1 MLALIGVLGIGLF
14 IYLLAQGRH
23 SMIVAFIVPILLIP
37 IACGLYTGSFSL
49 KDMSAC
55 ITGGI
60 QNTASLG
67 IMAAFAVLY
76 FTMMNDL
83 GVFDVIVSFITR
95 RIGNHIYPVLVATFF
110 VSIASH
116 LDGQAPSTI
125 LVTIPAMYPFFKKL
139 KIRPQILAYILSLA
153 VGIWNFLPWGAVNLT
168 NSVVMGLDVLDI
180 WDLLCPSMFIM
191 SGCVLVSL
199 FFTAKREEKR
209 IAAGLNDSV
218 EYKSMFGDEHA
229 ELSPEA
235 KKLLPFNVLLTVVL
249 IALLFFNVVNT
260 VVVFMAGY
268 TIAVMV
274 NYRTQKAQMKHF
286 GANASTALMI
296 CLAMILG
303 GVFGNVLSS
312 SGVLTAMIE
321 AIVSVF
327 PESWSP
333 WLLPIFGVLS
343 FPLGWL
349 LALTAYHFG
358 VVPVIHGVAANFGYT
373 ALQSVAAL
381 APGYSMTYMACPMM
395 PSTYLLLGVLNID
408 LKEHLRYALPRL
420 FLFSL
425 LFLAINIAL
434 GTVPIV

>member
-14 IYLLAQGRH
+14 IYLLARGRH

-37 IACGLYTGSFSL
+37 IACGLYTGNFSL

-83 GVFDVIVSFITR
+83 GVFDVIVNFITR

-139 KIRPQILAYILSLA
+139 KIRPQLLAYILSLA

-180 WDLLCPSMFIM
+180 WNLLCPSLFIM

-209 IAAGLNDSV
+209 IAAGLNDGV

-235 KKLLPFNVLLTVVL
+235 KNLKAEKRSAFHMTTFSASGSRCSPTATSC
-249 IALLFFNVVNT
+249 I
-260 VVVFMAGY
+260 
-268 TIAVMV
+268 
-274 NYRTQKAQMKHF
+274 RTKKPAS
-286 GANASTALMI
+286 GAI
-296 CLAMILG
+296 
-303 GVFGNVLSS
+303 
-312 SGVLTAMIE
+312 
-321 AIVSVF
+321 
-327 PESWSP
+327 
-333 WLLPIFGVLS
+333 
-343 FPLGWL
+343 
-349 LALTAYHFG
+349 
-358 VVPVIHGVAANFGYT
+358 
-373 ALQSVAAL
+373 
-381 APGYSMTYMACPMM
+381 
-395 PSTYLLLGVLNID
+395 
-408 LKEHLRYALPRL
+408 
-420 FLFSL
+420 
-425 LFLAINIAL
+425 
-434 GTVPIV
+434 

>member
-14 IYLLAQGRH
+14 IYLLARGRH

-49 KDMSAC
+49 KDMSDC

-180 WDLLCPSMFIM
+180 WDLLCLHVHHVRMRPRFA
-191 SGCVLVSL
+191 
-199 FFTAKREEKR
+199 FFHRQTRGKANRR
-209 IAAGLNDSV
+209 R
-218 EYKSMFGDEHA
+218 A
-229 ELSPEA
+229 E
-235 KKLLPFNVLLTVVL
+235 
-249 IALLFFNVVNT
+249 
-260 VVVFMAGY
+260 
-268 TIAVMV
+268 
-274 NYRTQKAQMKHF
+274 RQR
-286 GANASTALMI
+286 
-296 CLAMILG
+296 
-303 GVFGNVLSS
+303 GV
-312 SGVLTAMIE
+312 
-321 AIVSVF
+321 
-327 PESWSP
+327 
-333 WLLPIFGVLS
+333 
-343 FPLGWL
+343 
-349 LALTAYHFG
+349 
-358 VVPVIHGVAANFGYT
+358 
-373 ALQSVAAL
+373 
-381 APGYSMTYMACPMM
+381 
-395 PSTYLLLGVLNID
+395 
-408 LKEHLRYALPRL
+408 
-420 FLFSL
+420 
-425 LFLAINIAL
+425 
-434 GTVPIV
+434 

>member
-1 MLALIGVLGIGLF
+1 MLAVIGVLGIGLF
-14 IYLLAQGRH
+14 IYLLAKGRH
-23 SMIVAFIVPILLIP
+23 SMIAAFIIPIILIP
-37 IACGLYTGSFSL
+37 VACGIVTGNLSL
-49 KDMSAC
+49 KDISSY

-60 QNTASLG
+60 QSTAALG

-76 FTMMNDL
+76 FTMMNEM
-83 GVFDVIVSFITR
+83 GVFDVIVNFITKH
-95 RIGNHIYPVLVATFF
+95 IGKHVFPVLAATFF
-110 VSIASH
+110 VAIASH

-125 LVTIPAMYPFFKKL
+125 LVTVPALYPFYKKM
-139 KIRPQILAYILSLA
+139 KIRPQLLAYVLSLA

-168 NSVVMGLDVLDI
+168 NSVVMGLEVLDI
-180 WDLLCPSMFIM
+180 WNLLCPSMLIM
-191 SGCVLVSL
+191 SGCVLISL
-199 FFTAKREEKR
+199 IFTAIREEKR
-209 IAAGLNDSV
+209 IAAGLNDGIES
-218 EYKSMFGDEHA
+218 KSMFAEEHK

-235 KKLLPFNVLLTVVL
+235 KKLLPFNTVLTVAL
-249 IALLFFNVVNT
+249 ITVLFFNIVNT
-260 VVVFMAGY
+260 AVVFMVGY
-268 TIAVMV
+268 TIAACV
-274 NYRTQKAQMKHF
+274 NYSTQKAQMAHF

-303 GVFGNVLSS
+303 GVFGNVLSNC
-312 SGVLTAMIE
+312 GVLTAMIE

-327 PESWSP
+327 PEALSP

-358 VVPVIHGVAANFGYT
+358 VVPVIHGVAANYGYT
-373 ALQSVAAL
+373 AVQSVAAL

-395 PSTYLLLGVLNID
+395 PSTYLLLGVMNMD
-408 LKEHLRYALPRL
+408 LKEHLRYSLWRL

-425 LFLAINIAL
+425 LFLGINILL